1 MSSGAVHAGP
11 SFIVSH
17 RACTQLG
24 ETWSATDLRRTP
36 CRRFRQ
42 RPCPA
47 RLQLPQR
54 ACSRAHFSR
63 HRSFVQERA
72 HALQLLLGL
81 CLLRRVPGSPSLA
94 GHSIEPHLEQSPG
107 VVPRKPSASGGVRCG
122 VKSSSILGHTHSF
135 DGCMFGSVLTR
146 KRGQQSVNN
155 LGEFL
160 CVRRPRLH
168 EGQRNSQRRRHC
180 FKSVVTSFQAGA
192 RRLHSSRMEE
202 LFLSG

>member
-1 MSSGAVHAGP
+1 MSPLPPAAVSSSTASSSAG
-11 SFIVSH
+11 V
-17 RACTQLG
+17 
-24 ETWSATDLRRTP
+24 
-36 CRRFRQ
+36 
-42 RPCPA
+42 
-47 RLQLPQR
+47 
-54 ACSRAHFSR
+54 FSR
-63 HRSFVQERA
+63 P
-72 HALQLLLGL
+72 LLAASLFRPGTGPRTSASLGHL

-146 KRGQQSVNN
+146 RRGQQSVNN

-192 RRLHSSRMEE
+192 RRLHSRSASRPI
-202 LFLSG
+202 LSTRIHTFCNLPLVGS